1 VEAVDAI
8 EAMMRLVEA
17 GVKNVVQDSRAE
29 AKWMVVHEDDDRV
42 VVVLR
47 VDAEFTEDEVR
58 RMVLASRR

>member
-1 VEAVDAI
+1 MDAI

-17 GVKNVVQDSRAE
+17 GVKNVVLDSRAE